1 MEGKRYVRKL
11 KECIIVASWP
21 KSTSGGRD
29 EDAIDRSEGGPGEI
43 LGGIAGETLALDTMN
58 LKWDQSFSL

>member
-1 MEGKRYVRKL
+1 MHNSGFLAQEHK
-11 KECIIVASWP
+11 
-21 KSTSGGRD
+21 GGRD